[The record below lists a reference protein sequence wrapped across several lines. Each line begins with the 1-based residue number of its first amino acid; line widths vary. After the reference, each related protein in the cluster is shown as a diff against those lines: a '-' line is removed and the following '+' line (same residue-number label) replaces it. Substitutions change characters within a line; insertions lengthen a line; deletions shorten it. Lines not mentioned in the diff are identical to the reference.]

1 MTVFGL
7 RDVQLAI
14 LSPDGTI
21 TRLPYTHPPNPL
33 RAVYPARNPK
43 RLLWARNLQACAR
56 RGR

>member
-43 RLLWARNLQACAR
+43 RLLWARNLQACKR
-56 RGR
+56 R